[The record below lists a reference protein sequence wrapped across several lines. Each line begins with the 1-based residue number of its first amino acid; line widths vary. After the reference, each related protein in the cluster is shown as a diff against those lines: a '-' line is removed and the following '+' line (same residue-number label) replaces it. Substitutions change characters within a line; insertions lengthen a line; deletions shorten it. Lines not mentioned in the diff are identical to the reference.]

1 LKLFMFGQRVKF
13 LSCQIS
19 HAQVQGPKCAQK
31 WSEHLSTT
39 LTKGKLENLSA
50 LHHRSRMV

>member
-1 LKLFMFGQRVKF
+1 MFGQRVKF